1 MIRNATFADLASIV
15 GIILAADRQM
25 DFSGRYGC
33 GVNIPRIVRV
43 VANAIEYPGADMSVV
58 DLDGT
63 VAGACLVELVPFMWD
78 DATLIAQELLWHMH
92 PHWPSARQKREWF
105 IRMLDH
111 MRAWARRAGAAR
123 FNIGAP
129 PGSPAEKLLRRR
141 GLTNHENYFV
151 GES

>member
-43 VANAIEYPGADMSVV
+43 VANAIECPGADMSVV

-78 DATLIAQELLWHMH
+78 DATLIAQELLWHIRQNFH
-92 PHWPSARQKREWF
+92 P
-105 IRMLDH
+105 
-111 MRAWARRAGAAR
+111 
-123 FNIGAP
+123 AP
-129 PGSPAEKLLRRR
+129 PPC
-141 GLTNHENYFV
+141 
-151 GES
+151 